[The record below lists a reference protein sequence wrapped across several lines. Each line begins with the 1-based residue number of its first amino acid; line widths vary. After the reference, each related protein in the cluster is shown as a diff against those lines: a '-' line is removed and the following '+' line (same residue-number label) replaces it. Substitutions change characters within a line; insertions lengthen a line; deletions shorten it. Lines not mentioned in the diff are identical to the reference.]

1 MRLINL
7 LVAGRTSQIFSAAH
21 DLSQGGLSATL
32 TEMVLRHNIGA
43 VVEIENPG
51 ITLISESPGR
61 VVVAVEPA
69 KAAALTS
76 LAGQEKI
83 AITKI
88 GTTGG
93 TSLVINGADISLT
106 ELGKAHSETF
116 PKLFG

>member
-1 MRLINL
+1 
-7 LVAGRTSQIFSAAH
+7 
-21 DLSQGGLSATL
+21 
-32 TEMVLRHNIGA
+32 MVLRHNIGA

-61 VVVAVEPA
+61 VVVAVDPA
-69 KAAALTS
+69 QAAALTS
-76 LAGQEKI
+76 LAKQNKI
-83 AITKI
+83 TITKL

-106 ELGKAHSETF
+106 ELRKAHSETF